1 MPWTTSFSL
10 VHFCFLKPATQ
21 YQEAAAPAPL
31 FPSPS
36 PFAALLV
43 QAAHHACSHPSRSSQ
58 LVTCAIEEIFR
69 SLVLYSAVLRPCNMM
84 CVILILDNY
93 FRYLTPWWL
102 WFNDRC
108 FSPDHPT
115 PPARELIIYHSANIL
130 FPVRCLQ
137 NGHWSTLFWLISF
150 HEPAQAM

>member
-1 MPWTTSFSL
+1 MPWTSFSL

-31 FPSPS
+31 FSVSKSFCCPACAGCSS
-36 PFAALLV
+36 CLL
-43 QAAHHACSHPSRSSQ
+43 SSFS
-58 LVTCAIEEIFR
+58 LLSTCNLRQRGNFR

-137 NGHWSTLFWLISF
+137 DGHWLTLFWLISF